1 MKTKKR
7 IALVLLLVHLVSL
20 FAGCG
25 NSGAT
30 TTETTKEYTPQGEVI
45 TPVAEAGEVSLPL
58 VDELTTL
65 TIWGKPNTAFFN
77 LIGNNYN
84 DSVFFQELEKR
95 TNVHI
100 EWIIPA
106 SGSER
111 DQLNL
116 LIASGDLPD
125 IIYQTSDA
133 VVQYNT
139 GLDAA
144 VDDGYFMDL
153 TDLLKQYAPNYLAAV
168 EAGGS
173 KVQKGV
179 VTDKGRYVIMP
190 SIQAEEQ
197 PPFMGYMVRKDWLD
211 DLGLDIPVTYAD
223 WENML
228 TKFKE
233 EKGAIAPLA
242 LIENEIWGLGG
253 AMDAYGS
260 NFYQVDGKVYYGL
273 YSNPEEN
280 KAYLTM
286 LNDWYTKG
294 LIDPDFASSTSWIS
308 GDTVMVTT
316 GKTGVFQAMYTQ
328 PAMEFLPSMEE
339 GAALTAINA
348 PVNEAGQQL
357 KYRQENQYMASGYC
371 ISTQCEN
378 PELAVRWLDYLYSE
392 EGWLFCNY
400 GIEGV
405 SYTLDAEGNP
415 QYTDLILNNPDGL
428 TPGFAVYN
436 YCMPA
441 GSPAY
446 QSDWRVEKQY
456 TPAESVAFMEVW
468 NEVSDAYYIP
478 QYVSMSADENS
489 EYSNLYADIE
499 SYVNENVLQFITGEK
514 SMDEYDAFID
524 ILGTMGIDRCI
535 ELKQAALD
543 RYNNR

>member
-1 MKTKKR
+1 MKMKKR
-7 IALVLLLVHLVSL
+7 IALALLLVYLVSM

-25 NSGAT
+25 T
-30 TTETTKEYTPQGEVI
+30 TPNVSEDPSTPKVDV
-45 TPVAEAGEVSLPL
+45 PVAEAGEVSLPL

-77 LIGNNYN
+77 LIGNDYN
-84 DSVFFQELEKR
+84 ESEFFKELEKR

-100 EWIIPA
+100 EWIVPA
-106 SGSER
+106 AGSER

-116 LIASGDLPD
+116 LIASGELPD
-125 IIYQTSDA
+125 IIYQTPDA
-133 VVQYNT
+133 NVQYST

-144 VDDGYFMDL
+144 VDDGYFLDL
-153 TDLLKQYAPNYLAAV
+153 TDLLPLYAPNYLAAV
-168 EAGGS
+168 EAGGP

-179 VTDKGRYVIMP
+179 MTDKGRYVIMP

-197 PPFMGYMVRKDWLD
+197 PPFMGYMVRQDWLN
-211 DLGLDIPVTYAD
+211 DLGLEMPETYSD
-223 WENML
+223 WEIML

-242 LIENEIWGLGG
+242 MIENEIWALGAG
-253 AMDAYGS
+253 MDAYGS
-260 NFYQVDGKVYYGL
+260 NFYQIDGTVYYGL
-273 YSNPEEN
+273 YNNPEEN

-294 LIDPDFASSTSWIS
+294 LIDPDFASSTSWLS
-308 GDTVMVTT
+308 GETVMVTT
-316 GKTGVFQAMYTQ
+316 GKTGVFQAMYVQ
-328 PAMEFLPSMEE
+328 PAAEFLPSMEE
-339 GAALTAINA
+339 GAALAAINP
-348 PVNEAGQQL
+348 PVAEEGQEL

-371 ISTQCEN
+371 ISADSKN
-378 PELAVRWLDYLYSE
+378 AELAIRWLDYLYSE

-405 SYTLDAEGNP
+405 SYTLDENGNP

-428 TPGFAVYN
+428 TPGNAVYN

-468 NEVSDAYYIP
+468 NEVSDEYFIP
-478 QYVSMSADENS
+478 MYVSMSAEENT
-489 EYSNLYADIE
+489 EYSTLYTDIQ
-499 SYVNENVLQFITGEK
+499 SFVNENVLQFITGEK
-514 SMDEYDAFID
+514 SLDEYDEFIAT
-524 ILGTMGIDRCI
+524 LGEMNIERCI
-535 ELKQAALD
+535 ELKQAALT
-543 RYNNR
+543 RYLER